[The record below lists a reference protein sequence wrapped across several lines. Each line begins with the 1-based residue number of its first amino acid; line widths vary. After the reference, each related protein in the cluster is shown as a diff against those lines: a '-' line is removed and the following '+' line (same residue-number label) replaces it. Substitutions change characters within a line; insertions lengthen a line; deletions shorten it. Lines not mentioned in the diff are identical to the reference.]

1 MNENIKT
8 NENCEEEISLIDLM
22 AVLIRYR
29 KMIMIGTLAVAFL
42 AGFRLFVLPKFIPS
56 LNKETQ
62 TVSYLIQVEK
72 IPAKLKLELDYEFVE
87 NGISFLTDVRAFAQC
102 QKDFKIFAD
111 EEKCGS
117 AVNYNYAISNVIKQK
132 KFNVEKGHI
141 TDSIS
146 VTCEVPSDKLQ
157 DTNDFMVAFVKE
169 ASEFVSGE
177 LDQTIK
183 ELAENTERTLREYK
197 KGGSGGIGSDDSMSA
212 TVALA
217 KYTDLKNDID
227 TFYMRHKDYLMV
239 NNDAFIIPI
248 GQGRVKMFVIVVFA
262 TFFVLVFVAFMRNA
276 IENIKKDKEA
286 SGIIAKAWEE
296 GK

>member
-1 MNENIKT
+1 MNENINN
-8 NENCEEEISLIDLM
+8 NENCEEEISLIDLL

-29 KMIMIGTLAVAFL
+29 KMIVIGTLAVAFL
-42 AGFRLFVLPKFIPS
+42 AGVRLFVLPKIVPS
-56 LNKETQ
+56 LNKQTQ

-72 IPAKLKLELDYEFVE
+72 IPAKLKLELDYKFVE
-87 NGISFLTDVRAFAQC
+87 NGISFLTDVRTFAQC
-102 QKDFKIFAD
+102 QKNFKIFAD

-117 AVNYNYAISNVIKQK
+117 AINYNYAISNVIKQK

-197 KGGSGGIGSDDSMSA
+197 KSGSGGIGSDDSMSA

-227 TFYMRHKDYLMV
+227 TFYMRHANYLMV
-239 NNDAFIIPI
+239 NDDAFIIPV
-248 GQGRVKMFVIVVFA
+248 GQGRMKMFIIVTFA
-262 TFFVLVFVAFMRNA
+262 AFFVLVFVAFLRNA

-286 SGIIAKAWEE
+286 SGIIAKAWED